1 MDKKNNSKILGSILI
16 GISMVA
22 LAFILNSMQ
31 KTDSNKKELSKK
43 ETSPIRTQIE
53 VFDVNEDGVQ
63 DWQEEFVSA
72 TPVIFNYTEEYIPP
86 STLTDQLGVTYFQ
99 NSLSAKTYGSFGHSQ
114 NEIIKDTINGAVLNA
129 ATDKLY
135 SLKDIKVTEVVS
147 GPTVRNYANSM
158 ASALINNNDP
168 TAKNEQEVLRSIA
181 SKGNLNEDDLNNL
194 KKLEKVYEKTIAD
207 SLKATVPKSLV
218 KEHLDVLNT
227 YQAIYADISGFTQL
241 ENDPLVALMRLKRYE
256 DDSLGLNLAIK
267 NIYYAITPY
276 AEFFEANDSALIFA
290 SFAAD
295 FNI

>member
-1 MDKKNNSKILGSILI
+1 
-16 GISMVA
+16 MVA

-72 TPVIFNYTEEYIPP
+72 TPVIFNSTEEYIPP

>member
-72 TPVIFNYTEEYIPP
+72 TPVIFNSTEEYIPP